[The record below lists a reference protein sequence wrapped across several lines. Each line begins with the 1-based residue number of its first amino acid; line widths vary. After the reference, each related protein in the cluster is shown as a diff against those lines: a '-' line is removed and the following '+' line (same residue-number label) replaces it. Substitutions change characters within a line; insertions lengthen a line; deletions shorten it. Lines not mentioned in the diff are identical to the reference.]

1 MTTQF
6 YAPPSSFRRQ
16 RMVLKGDDARH
27 IAKSLRKAPGDR
39 IQVVD
44 GMGKRHEVELSH
56 VRSGQ
61 VVGVV
66 RDTVQGAGEPP
77 YRLTIGMGLL
87 KNRSRFETFLEKA
100 VECGVHRIVPMLTER
115 TEVESLREQRSENIL
130 IAAMK
135 QSGRSVLPD
144 LAAPIPFAEVVGS
157 FAGDDVA
164 ARVGRWIAHE
174 AASAPVLTTAI
185 AFFHNHISPTTAETD
200 SLDEIVDTGETPP
213 DNRPALLILI
223 GPEGGFSDNELK
235 EAVSAG
241 VQPVRLGP
249 NRLRAE
255 TAGIVCASAV
265 SMTFASPERPDD
277 AAFL

>member
-16 RMVLKGDDARH
+16 RMILNGDDARH
-27 IAKSLRKAPGDR
+27 IAKSLRKEPGDR

-44 GMGKRHEVELSH
+44 GTGQRHEVELSH
-56 VRSGQ
+56 VRPDQ

-66 RDTVQGAGEPP
+66 RDTVRGAGEPP
-77 YRLTIGMGLL
+77 YRLTIGIGLL
-87 KNRSRFETFLEKA
+87 KNRNRFETFLEKA

-115 TEVESLREQRSENIL
+115 TEVESLRANRSENIL
-130 IAAMK
+130 VAAMK

-144 LAAPIPFAEVVGS
+144 LAAPTPLVEVMNA
-157 FAGDDVA
+157 FAGENGA
-164 ARVGRWIAHE
+164 GGTGRWIAHE
-174 AASAPVLTTAI
+174 AATAPVLPEAVASFRNQTKGSSQVE
-185 AFFHNHISPTTAETD
+185 SPVSQNA
-200 SLDEIVDTGETPP
+200 SLQNEEHDD
-213 DNRPALLILI
+213 RPELLVLI
-223 GPEGGFSDNELK
+223 GPEGGFSETEID
-235 EAVSAG
+235 EAISAG

-255 TAGIVCASAV
+255 TAGIVSAAAV
-265 SMTFASPERPDD
+265 SMAFASQERPED